1 MWHKDRQQI
10 SLWKG
15 IFLIAPSVAAVVIAG
30 SVSGFLQLMEW
41 ATLDQFF
48 RLRPPEPIDQR
59 IVIVTIDEPDIKYVA
74 QWPMPDLAMARLLK
88 NISAQ
93 KPRVIGL
100 DIYRDLVVEPGH
112 QELVSV
118 FKSTPNLIGIEK
130 VAGTPVDPPQT
141 LAEAGQV
148 AAADLILDADG
159 KIRRALV
166 LVSNSEGK
174 SRQSLG
180 VKLALMYLE
189 AEGISLR
196 VISSEKKIYGLG
208 EAVFV
213 PLTGKEV
220 GYMTKDTGGYQ
231 ILLNFR
237 GGIDRFTT
245 ISMTDVL
252 ENRIPPDLMRDRV
265 VLIGVIA
272 PSLQDIFQTPYSSS
286 VISSGET
293 APGVVIHANLTS
305 QILNAALE
313 GRPMMRA
320 WSKKYAG
327 IWITFC
333 AGISAFFCVLL
344 LSKNNQVNKQVLFPF
359 TIGSAFLEIIVLLLV
374 LLLISYTAFLS
385 GLLIPPFSPILA
397 SITSTILTANYHNQW
412 QLKVFN
418 KELEIA
424 NNQLNEYS
432 KTLEI
437 KVAERTKDLLHRN
450 KQLSALL
457 KKLKSTQT
465 QLIQAEKMSALG
477 QLVAGIAHEINNP
490 TNFIY
495 GNISHAEDY
504 FSDLLEL
511 IDLYQKYYP
520 NPGEEIEKFIDK
532 IELEYLSED
541 LSKVLSSMKTGAA
554 RIREIVKSLRTFSRL
569 DEAEIK
575 EVDIHEGIDSTLMI
589 LDNRLQQ
596 RRDNAAITVIKE
608 YGQLPPIVCYAGQ
621 LNQVFMNLLINAIDA
636 IETKP
641 NQSSPNQ
648 NNSTNSWIKIITRV
662 KNAEEIEIVIADNG
676 PGIPDEVKSRLFDP
690 FFTTKP
696 VGKGT
701 GLGLSISYSI
711 IVEKHG
717 GKLDVSSTPGKG
729 TEFRIVIPVKLP
741 HTSKSSPQEQIP
753 EKKIS

>member
-15 IFLIAPSVAAVVIAG
+15 IFLIAPSVAVVVIAG
-30 SVSGFLQLMEW
+30 SVSGLLQLMEW

-48 RLRPPEPIDQR
+48 RLRPPEPIEPR

-74 QWPMPDLAMARLLK
+74 RWPMPDMAMARLLK

-118 FKSTPNLIGIEK
+118 FKSTPNVIGIEK
-130 VAGTPVDPPQT
+130 VAGSPVNPPPT
-141 LAEAGQV
+141 LEESGQV
-148 AAADLILDADG
+148 AAADLVLDADG
-159 KIRRALV
+159 KVRRGLILV
-166 LVSNSEGK
+166 NNSEGK

-196 VISSEKKIYGLG
+196 VIDGEKKIYGLG

-237 GGIDRFTT
+237 GGTDRFKT

-265 VLIGVIA
+265 VFIGSIA
-272 PSLQDIFQTPYSSS
+272 PSLQDIFQTPYSNTI
-286 VISSGET
+286 ISAGAAT
-293 APGVVIHANLTS
+293 PGVVIHANLTS

-327 IWITFC
+327 IWIIFC
-333 AGISAFFCVLL
+333 SFISATSCVLFL
-344 LSKNNQVNKQVLFPF
+344 PKDEVNKKLAFFQV
-359 TIGSAFLEIIVLLLV
+359 TIGSILLEIIG
-374 LLLISYTAFLS
+374 LLLISYLAFLS
-385 GLLIPPFSPILA
+385 GWLIPPFSPILA
-397 SITSTILTANYHNQW
+397 AIASTILTVNHHNQW
-412 QLKVFN
+412 QLKVVN
-418 KELEIA
+418 QKLETA
-424 NNQLNEYS
+424 NQQLNEYS

-437 KVAERTKDLLHRN
+437 KVAERTKDLLHRT
-450 KQLSALL
+450 KQLSTIL
-457 KKLKSTQT
+457 KELKSAET

-504 FSDLLEL
+504 FNDLLEL
-511 IDLYQKYYP
+511 IDLYQEYYP
-520 NPGEEIEKFIDK
+520 NPGEEIEKFIEQ
-532 IELEYLSED
+532 IELDYLSED
-541 LSKVLSSMKTGAA
+541 LSKVLHSMKTGAS

-589 LDNRLQQ
+589 LEHRLQQ
-596 RRDNAAITVIKE
+596 RGDNAAITVIKE
-608 YGQLPPIVCYAGQ
+608 YGQLPAIVCYAGQ

-636 IETKP
+636 IEGQP
-641 NQSSPNQ
+641 NQPNPNQ
-648 NNSTNSWIKIITRV
+648 NGSTNSWIKIVTRV
-662 KNAEEIEIVIADNG
+662 KSAEQIEILIADNG

-729 TEFRIVIPVKLP
+729 TEFRIVIPVKLS
-741 HTSKSSPQEQIP
+741 HTSNSPPQDKDT
-753 EKKIS
+753 EKKVS

>member
-15 IFLIAPSVAAVVIAG
+15 IFLIAPSVAVVVIAG
-30 SVSGFLQLMEW
+30 SVSGLLQLMEW

-48 RLRPPEPIDQR
+48 RLRPPEPIEPR

-74 QWPMPDLAMARLLK
+74 RWPMPDMAMARLLK

-118 FKSTPNLIGIEK
+118 FKSTPNVIGIEK
-130 VAGTPVDPPQT
+130 VAGSPVNPPPT
-141 LAEAGQV
+141 LEESGQV
-148 AAADLILDADG
+148 AAADLVLDADG
-159 KIRRALV
+159 KVRRGLILV
-166 LVSNSEGK
+166 NNSEGK

-196 VISSEKKIYGLG
+196 VIDGEKKIYGLG

-237 GGIDRFTT
+237 GGTDRFTT

-265 VLIGVIA
+265 VFIGAIT
-272 PSLQDIFQTPYSSS
+272 PSLQDIFQTPYSNTI
-286 VISSGET
+286 ISAGAAT
-293 APGVVIHANLTS
+293 PGVVIHANLTS

-327 IWITFC
+327 IWIIFC
-333 AGISAFFCVLL
+333 SFISATSCVLFL
-344 LSKNNQVNKQVLFPF
+344 PKDEVNKKLAFFQV
-359 TIGSAFLEIIVLLLV
+359 TIGSILLEIIG
-374 LLLISYTAFLS
+374 LLLISYLAFLS
-385 GLLIPPFSPILA
+385 GWLIPPFSPILA
-397 SITSTILTANYHNQW
+397 AIASTILTVNHHNQW
-412 QLKVFN
+412 QLKVVN
-418 KELEIA
+418 QKLETA
-424 NNQLNEYS
+424 NQQLNEYS

-437 KVAERTKDLLHRN
+437 KVAERTKDLLHRT
-450 KQLSALL
+450 KQLSTIL
-457 KKLKSTQT
+457 KELKSAET

-504 FSDLLEL
+504 FNDLLEL
-511 IDLYQKYYP
+511 IDLYQEYYP
-520 NPGEEIEKFIDK
+520 NPGEEIEKFIEQ
-532 IELEYLSED
+532 IELDYLSED
-541 LSKVLSSMKTGAA
+541 LSKVLHSMKTGAS

-589 LDNRLQQ
+589 LEHRLQQ
-596 RRDNAAITVIKE
+596 RGDNAAITVIKE
-608 YGQLPPIVCYAGQ
+608 YGQLPAIVCYAGQ

-636 IETKP
+636 IEGQP
-641 NQSSPNQ
+641 NQPNPNQ
-648 NNSTNSWIKIITRV
+648 NGSTNSWIKIVTRV
-662 KNAEEIEIVIADNG
+662 KSAEQIEILIADNG

-729 TEFRIVIPVKLP
+729 TEFRLVIPVKLS
-741 HTSKSSPQEQIP
+741 HTSNSPPQDKDT
-753 EKKIS
+753 EKKVS

>member
-15 IFLIAPSVAAVVIAG
+15 IFLIAPSVAGVVIAG

-48 RLRPPEPIDQR
+48 RLRPPEPIEQK

-74 QWPMPDLAMARLLK
+74 QWPMPDMAMARLLK

-93 KPRVIGL
+93 KPRAIGL

-118 FKSTPNLIGIEK
+118 FKSTPNVIGIEK
-130 VAGTPVDPPQT
+130 VAGSPVDPPPT
-141 LAEAGQV
+141 LDESGQV
-148 AAADLILDADG
+148 AAADLVLDADG
-159 KIRRALV
+159 KVRRSLI
-166 LVSNSEGK
+166 LIGNSEGK

-196 VISSEKKIYGLG
+196 VIDAEKKIYGLG

-237 GGIDRFTT
+237 GGTDRFTT

-265 VLIGVIA
+265 VFIGAITH
-272 PSLQDIFQTPYSSS
+272 SLQDIFQTPYSNSI
-286 VISSGET
+286 ISSGEVM
-293 APGVVIHANLTS
+293 PGVVIHANLTS

-327 IWITFC
+327 IWIIFC
-333 AGISAFFCVLL
+333 SFISAIACSLL
-344 LSKNNQVNKQVLFPF
+344 LPRQEVNKLAFFQV
-359 TIGSAFLEIIVLLLV
+359 TIGSIFVEIIFLLLV
-374 LLLISYTAFLS
+374 SYLAFLS
-385 GLLIPPFSPILA
+385 GLLIPSFSPILA
-397 SITSTILTANYHNQW
+397 AIASTILTANYHNQW
-412 QLKVFN
+412 QLKVVN
-418 KELEIA
+418 QKLEIA
-424 NNQLNEYS
+424 NQQLNEYS

-437 KVAERTKDLLHRN
+437 KVAERTKDLLHRT
-450 KQLSALL
+450 KQLSTIL
-457 KKLKSTQT
+457 KKLKSAQT

-511 IDLYQKYYP
+511 IDLYQEYYP

-532 IELEYLSED
+532 IELDYLSED
-541 LSKVLSSMKTGAA
+541 LSKVLHSMKTGAS

-608 YGQLPPIVCYAGQ
+608 YGQLPSIVCYAGQ

-636 IETKP
+636 IEIQP
-641 NQSSPNQ
+641 NQSSPNH
-648 NNSTNSWIKIITRV
+648 NGSTNSWIKIITRV
-662 KNAEEIEIVIADNG
+662 KSAEEIEIAIADNG

-729 TEFRIVIPVKLP
+729 TEFRIVIPVKLS

-753 EKKIS
+753 EKKVS

>member
-15 IFLIAPSVAAVVIAG
+15 IFLIAPSVAVVVIAG
-30 SVSGFLQLMEW
+30 SVSGLLQLMEW

-48 RLRPPEPIDQR
+48 RLRPPEPIEPR

-74 QWPMPDLAMARLLK
+74 QWPMPDMAMARLLK

-93 KPRVIGL
+93 KPRAIGL

-118 FKSTPNLIGIEK
+118 FKSTPNVIGVEK
-130 VAGTPVDPPQT
+130 VAGSPVDPPPT
-141 LAEAGQV
+141 LEESGQV
-148 AAADLILDADG
+148 AAADLMLDADG
-159 KIRRALV
+159 KVRRGLILV
-166 LVSNSEGK
+166 NNSEGK

-196 VISSEKKIYGLG
+196 VIDEEKKIYGLG

-265 VLIGVIA
+265 VFIGSIA
-272 PSLQDIFQTPYSSS
+272 PSLQDIFQTPYSNTI
-286 VISSGET
+286 ISAGAAT
-293 APGVVIHANLTS
+293 PGVVIHANLTS

-327 IWITFC
+327 IWIIFC
-333 AGISAFFCVLL
+333 SFISANYCVLL
-344 LSKNNQVNKQVLFPF
+344 FPKNEVNKMAFFQV
-359 TIGSAFLEIIVLLLV
+359 TIGSILLEIIG
-374 LLLISYTAFLS
+374 LLLISYLAFLS
-385 GLLIPPFSPILA
+385 GWLIPPFSPILA
-397 SITSTILTANYHNQW
+397 AIASTILTVNHHNQW
-412 QLKVFN
+412 QLKVVN
-418 KELEIA
+418 QKLEIA
-424 NNQLNEYS
+424 NQQLNEYS

-437 KVAERTKDLLHRN
+437 KVAERTKDLLHRT
-450 KQLSALL
+450 KQLSTTL
-457 KKLKSTQT
+457 KKLKSAQT

-511 IDLYQKYYP
+511 IDLYQKSYP
-520 NPGEEIEKFIDK
+520 NPGEEIEKFIEQ
-532 IELEYLSED
+532 IELDYLSED
-541 LSKVLSSMKTGAA
+541 LSKVLHSMKTGAS

-589 LDNRLQQ
+589 LEHRLQQ
-596 RRDNAAITVIKE
+596 RGDNAAITVIKE
-608 YGQLPPIVCYAGQ
+608 YGQLPAIVCYAGQ

-636 IETKP
+636 IEGQP
-641 NQSSPNQ
+641 NQPNPNQ
-648 NNSTNSWIKIITRV
+648 NGSTNSWIKIVTRV
-662 KNAEEIEIVIADNG
+662 KSAEQIEILIADNG

-729 TEFRIVIPVKLP
+729 TEFRIVIPVKLS
-741 HTSKSSPQEQIP
+741 HTSNSPSQDKNT
-753 EKKIS
+753 EKKVS